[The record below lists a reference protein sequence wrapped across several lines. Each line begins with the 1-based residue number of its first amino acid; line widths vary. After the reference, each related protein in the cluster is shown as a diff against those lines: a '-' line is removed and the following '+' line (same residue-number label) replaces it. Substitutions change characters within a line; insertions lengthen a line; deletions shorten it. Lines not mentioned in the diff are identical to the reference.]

1 MVSVRPIRSEEDYE
15 EALARVADLLDELSG
30 PDGQIDDPDHLGR
43 IELEVLSD
51 LVEVYESRN
60 VDMGFPTAIQAIEF
74 RMDQAGLTR
83 RDLAPFIGSSAK
95 VSEVLSGRRPIT
107 MSMARAL
114 HRHLGIPAEV
124 LLQEPGASLPDDIP
138 DMEWA
143 RFPLKN
149 MVRAGWL
156 PDVSGLKDRAEELIS
171 ELMDRAGGQQLA
183 LQPMYRKSD
192 NRRVNAKTDD
202 YVLRAWCWQVLAQA
216 GQSPPPIKYRVG
228 AVTPQLLRRL
238 AQLSVLEDGPVQAR
252 EILARNGVGLEYV
265 SHLPRTHLDGAALR
279 LPDGRPVIGLTV
291 RYDRIDNF
299 WFTLLHELAHVGLH
313 MDPCEYADG
322 FVDDHSLRGMEKGDT
337 EEAADGWAQD
347 ALIPP
352 EVWGNGEIVEDS
364 GPMAVMQMA
373 SQARVHPAIVAGRI
387 RYESGNYRLLSQF
400 VGSGKVRQQFEAV
413 GVVRDERS
421 ETSHD

>member
-1 MVSVRPIRSEEDYE
+1 MVSVRPIRSEKDYE

-30 PDGQIDDPDHLGR
+30 PDGQIEDPSHLGR
-43 IELEVLSD
+43 VELEVLSD

-138 DMEWA
+138 DLEWA

-156 PDVSGLKDRAEELIS
+156 PEVSGLKDRAEELIG
-171 ELMDRAGGQQLA
+171 ELMDRAGGRAFAAAPL
-183 LQPMYRKSD
+183 YRKNDS
-192 NRRVNAKTDD
+192 RRINAKTDD
-202 YVLRAWCWQVLAQA
+202 YALRAWCWQVLAQA
-216 GQSPPPIKYRVG
+216 RQNEPSVVYQVG
-228 AVTPQLLRRL
+228 TVNPQLLRRL
-238 AQLSVLEDGPVQAR
+238 AQFSLLENGPVQAR
-252 EILARNGVGLEYV
+252 KHLAQYGICLEYV
-265 SHLPRTHLDGAALR
+265 SHLPKTHLDGAALR
-279 LPDGRPVIGLTV
+279 LPDGRPVIGLTL

-299 WFTLLHELAHVGLH
+299 WFTLEHELAHIGLH
-313 MDPCEYADG
+313 FGDCGEEKG
-322 FVDDHSLRGMEKGDT
+322 FVDDHSLRGVEPSGSDKT
-337 EEAADGWAQD
+337 EQEADQWAQN

-352 EVWGNGEIVEDS
+352 EVWGDGVILEDA
-364 GPMAVMQMA
+364 GPMEVMQMA
-373 SQARVHPAIVAGRI
+373 LKAQVHPAIVAGRI

-400 VGSGKVRQQFEAV
+400 VGTGEVRRQFE
-413 GVVRDERS
+413 GD
-421 ETSHD
+421 

>member
-1 MVSVRPIRSEEDYE
+1 MVNVRPIRTQEDYE
-15 EALARVADLLDELSG
+15 EALARIGRLLDQLNAAEEKV
-30 PDGQIDDPDHLGR
+30 DDSDHPIM

-51 LVEVYESRN
+51 LVENYESKT

-138 DMEWA
+138 DLEWA
-143 RFPLKN
+143 RFPLKSI
-149 MVRAGWL
+149 VRAGWL

-171 ELMDRAGGQQLA
+171 ELMDRAGGRQLA
-183 LQPMYRKSD
+183 LQPMYRKND
-192 NRRVNAKTDD
+192 DRRVNAKTDD
-202 YVLRAWCWQVLAQA
+202 YALRAWCWQVLAQA
-216 GQSPPPIKYRVG
+216 GQNPPPIEYRAG

-252 EILARNGVGLEYV
+252 ELLARNGVGLEYA

-279 LPDGRPVIGLTV
+279 FPDSRPVIGLTL

-313 MDPCEYADG
+313 MDPCEDADG

-352 EVWGNGEIVEDS
+352 EVWGDGAIMEDP
-364 GPMAVMQMA
+364 GPIAVMQMA
-373 SQARVHPAIVAGRI
+373 SKAQVHPAVVAGRI

-400 VGSGKVRQQFEAV
+400 VGTGKVRRQFVAE
-413 GVVRDERS
+413 S
-421 ETSHD
+421 